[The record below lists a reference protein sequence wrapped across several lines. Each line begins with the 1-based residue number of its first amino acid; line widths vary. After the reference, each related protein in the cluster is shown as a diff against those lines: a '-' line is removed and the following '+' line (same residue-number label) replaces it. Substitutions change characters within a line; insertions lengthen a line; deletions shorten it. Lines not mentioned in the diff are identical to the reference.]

1 MRLKTNLVISVFFIA
16 LLGFVYFYE
25 IKGGEE
31 RRVEAERDR
40 QLLDF
45 SDHEVHRLTIDRGD
59 TLLVL
64 EHQDDVWLLTSP
76 VDTDA
81 DVAAVERYLRTLRE
95 TEVEGDPLRDSVAVA
110 ADPTVLADYGL
121 DEPRMCVHIGLAVE
135 GSGLDSLCFGDDTP
149 TDRFTYVQ
157 RRGTTAN
164 PEVLRVRAWRFDNL
178 DKKTF
183 DLRDRRLLA
192 FEADEVRRLRLQRP
206 GEPVVEASREGGT
219 WYLDAPVSRRAD
231 NSGLNSILT
240 SLQSATTDRVLHEV
254 PTLEELDAAG
264 LAPGDGAVELTL
276 WIGDDRLEKR
286 LRVGAGPGAEG
297 EDGSLKALDTS
308 RPHVFLVDSTLVTK
322 LRTPVADLRDKRIIR
337 LDADSVTAVALHE
350 GGAVLF
356 SAQRDTSGAWIL
368 DAAPGREA
376 KTWRLNSLLSDLN
389 GLEATRFAADAESHA
404 QLTLAPFGLD
414 TPQWS
419 IVVTRTNGTAWRLQV
434 GNRRDGEAF
443 VLGDDVA
450 SIGVVDDDA
459 VESLYLNLDDVSTE
473 LAQQAGDQAPEA
485 DGSDADP
492 AAAQ

>member
-121 DEPRMCVHIGLAVE
+121 DEPRLCVHIGLAVE

-164 PEVLRVRAWRFDNL
+164 PEVLRVRAWR
-178 DKKTF
+178 K
-183 DLRDRRLLA
+183 
-192 FEADEVRRLRLQRP
+192 Q
-206 GEPVVEASREGGT
+206 
-219 WYLDAPVSRRAD
+219 
-231 NSGLNSILT
+231 
-240 SLQSATTDRVLHEV
+240 
-254 PTLEELDAAG
+254 
-264 LAPGDGAVELTL
+264 
-276 WIGDDRLEKR
+276 
-286 LRVGAGPGAEG
+286 
-297 EDGSLKALDTS
+297 
-308 RPHVFLVDSTLVTK
+308 
-322 LRTPVADLRDKRIIR
+322 
-337 LDADSVTAVALHE
+337 
-350 GGAVLF
+350 
-356 SAQRDTSGAWIL
+356 
-368 DAAPGREA
+368 
-376 KTWRLNSLLSDLN
+376 
-389 GLEATRFAADAESHA
+389 
-404 QLTLAPFGLD
+404 
-414 TPQWS
+414 
-419 IVVTRTNGTAWRLQV
+419 
-434 GNRRDGEAF
+434 
-443 VLGDDVA
+443 
-450 SIGVVDDDA
+450 
-459 VESLYLNLDDVSTE
+459 
-473 LAQQAGDQAPEA
+473 
-485 DGSDADP
+485 
-492 AAAQ
+492 